1 MDNLYS
7 AMLQLKGKSV
17 VIVGGGK
24 IATRKVGSIMETGA
38 SIIVISPTITN
49 ELKSLVES
57 NQIVWESKSFE
68 SSDVKNA
75 FMIIAATNDV
85 DVNKMVYQSVNEHQ
99 LINIVDCPEKSNF
112 IVPATVKRGKLI
124 LSVSTSG
131 ASPTLSRKI
140 KRELLEQYDEYYE
153 EYLLFLENCRRQ
165 IKDEFDNEKDRRFL
179 LKNLVEPVYL
189 QLTREEKNTLRN
201 EKFEQMLRERRK

>member
-1 MDNLYS
+1 
-7 AMLQLKGKSV
+7 MLQLKGKSV